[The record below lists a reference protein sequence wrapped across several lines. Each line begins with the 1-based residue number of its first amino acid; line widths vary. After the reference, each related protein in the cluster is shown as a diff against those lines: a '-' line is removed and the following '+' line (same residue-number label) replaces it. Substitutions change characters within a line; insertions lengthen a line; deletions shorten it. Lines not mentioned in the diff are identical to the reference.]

1 MSSDNDT
8 NEGNQDTQ
16 PGAADEVRKAF
27 SALPFGE
34 RFSTLLKVEIDLL
47 GDVAETV
54 LSEASRA
61 LDEICDVVIGPRPSA
76 TDANASDQ
84 PAQ

>member
-1 MSSDNDT
+1 MSSDTDT
-8 NEGNQDTQ
+8 SEGNQDNQ

-27 SALPFGE
+27 SALPLGD

-47 GDVAETV
+47 GDVAESV
-54 LSEASRA
+54 LTGASRA
-61 LDEICDVVIGPRPSA
+61 LDEICDVIIGPSPSA